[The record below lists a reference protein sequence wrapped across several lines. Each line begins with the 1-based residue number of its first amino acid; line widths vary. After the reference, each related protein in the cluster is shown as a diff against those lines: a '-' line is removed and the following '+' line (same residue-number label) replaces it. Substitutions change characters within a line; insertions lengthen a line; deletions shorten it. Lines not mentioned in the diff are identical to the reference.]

1 MSVFNT
7 CIITTFS
14 EKQAEVYRTLIR
26 KRIDHGLYP
35 PMINFLVYADPKGG
49 NIGSGGA
56 TILALKRYLQNRIE
70 KIDDETILI
79 IHAGKKHSQTPF
91 YAPEG
96 VLFTPLP
103 LPSSSIFS
111 PVVLDLH
118 LSLFLKYP
126 WNSGEVVTIS
136 ADVIVDFD
144 TFELEENRG
153 DICGFAVRA
162 PISKAVNHGVFKFDS
177 FRSNIIN
184 YFQKADLK
192 FLQENAL
199 LEGTGECAVDTGI
212 ISFSKDFVA
221 ALNDTSSIRTVDGK
235 SFTDLLENGSV
246 SFSLYLELIT
256 ATLLGVD
263 FCKFQ
268 AHLSGRSKIPPELLP
283 QFFEIFSKFNLRA
296 QIARSATFL
305 PLSSVPD
312 FFQSCI
318 ELRKRELT
326 LFYAR
331 DFQELQIPDTP
342 DLIVYNSNQFTLPV
356 GHHELIIGES
366 VQNCTLENVLGNN
379 LLIGIC
385 NWNSDFTIPEGICID
400 QRTIEDG
407 SVKIVTGIE
416 DTFGFDTPADQI
428 VFCGKPFKQ
437 WLDDHNL
444 TFDEIWDDGLPRNLL
459 HARLFVKN
467 CSNDFLSGYWTKFP
481 GKQWSETFRSSV
493 RYSIEQINS
502 QTDPIKQDQLR
513 NKIRCI
519 LLRKQILAGKGWN
532 TTSLNDF
539 TAAFS
544 GKADIEKLKSFYL
557 STDNY
562 LLKLYRN
569 RLLEELSPD
578 LSEVIKPC
586 FHVSEKVADND
597 PFRFINQGPGIGK
610 TVLAKCPVRIDL
622 AGGWTDM
629 PPFTLRNGGAVVNFS
644 ANLYNNAPVQ
654 VFCRKSSN
662 PEILL
667 VSIDKGSQEII
678 TEFQKLDPLSSST
691 VFSLQKSIISEAGF
705 SKKFHPDCPTL
716 HDLLKKIGFGIE
728 LTTFCPIAQGSGL
741 GTSSIL
747 ASTILAALYQLLGR
761 KYDLKEQILTIV
773 SLEQRLKAGGGW
785 QDQIGGSTG
794 GLKLIESKPGLIPD
808 PLIYHLDSSFISSNL
823 DLFTLYY
830 TGTSIPSDQI
840 MTEASRKMSSNIP
853 SIDITLNHLKQLAK
867 DARTA
872 IETNNLRTL
881 ANIIDTESRAGS
893 LIFGTN
899 QNPIRDELLSNA
911 LFFKSAVKFTGAG
924 GGGYALFLSPDLQ
937 RADTLREYLSKR
949 EESNA
954 SVIPFS
960 INQRGLEITIM

>member
-1 MSVFNT
+1 MSIFNT

-35 PMINFLVYADPKGG
+35 PMINFLVYADPQGG

-56 TILALKRYLQNRIE
+56 TILALKRYLQNRKE
-70 KIDDETILI
+70 EIDDETILI
-79 IHAGKKHSQTPF
+79 IHAGKKHSQIPF

-144 TFELEENRG
+144 TFDLEENRG
-153 DICGFAVRA
+153 DICGIAVRA
-162 PISKAVNHGVFKFDS
+162 PISKAVSHGVFKFDS
-177 FRSNIIN
+177 FRSNIVN

-192 FLQENAL
+192 FLQGNAL

-212 ISFSKDFVA
+212 ISFSKNFVA
-221 ALNDTSSIRTVDGK
+221 ALNDTSSIKTVDGK
-235 SFTDLLENGSV
+235 TFPDLLETGSV

-263 FCKFQ
+263 FTSFYAQ
-268 AHLSGRSKIPPELLP
+268 VSSRSKIPQELLP

-312 FFQSCI
+312 FFQSCL
-318 ELRKRELT
+318 ELRERELN

-342 DLIVYNSNQFTLPV
+342 DLIIYNSNQFTLPV
-356 GHHELIIGES
+356 GHHKLVIGES
-366 VQNCTLENVLGNN
+366 IQNCTLENVLGNN
-379 LLIGIC
+379 LFIGIS

-400 QRTIEDG
+400 QRTIGDG
-407 SVKIVTGIE
+407 SVKIVIGIE
-416 DTFGFDTPADQI
+416 DTFGFDIPDNQI

-444 TFDEIWDDGLPRNLL
+444 TSDEIWDDGAPRNLL

-467 CSNDFLSGYWTKFP
+467 CSNDFLSGYWTIVP
-481 GKQWSETFRSSV
+481 GRQWSEAFRSSE
-493 RYSIEQINS
+493 RYSIEQINR
-502 QTDPIKQDQLR
+502 QTDPVKQDQLR
-513 NKIRCI
+513 NKIRCV
-519 LLRKQILAGKGWN
+519 LLRKQILVGKGWN

-544 GKADIEKLKSFYL
+544 GNADIEKLKSFYH

-578 LSEVIKPC
+578 LSEDIKPG
-586 FHVSEKVADND
+586 FRVSEKVGD
-597 PFRFINQGPGIGK
+597 PFRFINLGPGMEK
-610 TVLAKCPVRIDL
+610 TILAQCPVRIDL

-644 ANLYNNAPVQ
+644 ANLYNKAPVQ
-654 VFCRKSSN
+654 VFCRKTSF

-667 VSIDKGSQEII
+667 VSVDKGSQEII
-678 TEFQKLDPLSSST
+678 NDFQKLDPLGSSS

-705 SKKFHPDCPTL
+705 SKKFHPDCPSL
-716 HDLLKKIGFGIE
+716 HDLLEKIGFGIE
-728 LTTFCPIAQGSGL
+728 LTTFCPVAQGSGL

-761 KYDLKEQILTIV
+761 KIDLKEQIHTIIG
-773 SLEQRLKAGGGW
+773 LEQQLKAGGGW
-785 QDQIGGSTG
+785 QDQIGGTTG
-794 GLKLIESKPGLIPD
+794 GLKLIESKPGLVPD
-808 PLIYHLDSSFISSNL
+808 PLIYHLDSSFLSSNL

-830 TGTSIPSDQI
+830 TGTSTPSDQI
-840 MTEASRKMSSNIP
+840 MAEASRKMSANIP
-853 SIDITLNHLKQLAK
+853 SIDITLHYLKQLAK
-867 DARTA
+867 DARIA
-872 IETNNLRTL
+872 IETNNLHSL
-881 ANIIDTESRAGS
+881 ANIIDTGRKAGS
-893 LIFGTN
+893 LIFSPT
-899 QNPIRDELLSNA
+899 QNPVLDNLLRKA

-937 RADTLREYLSKR
+937 RADDLREYLSEQK
-949 EESNA
+949 ESKA

-960 INQRGLEITIM
+960 INERGLEITII

>member
-1 MSVFNT
+1 MSIFNT

-35 PMINFLVYADPKGG
+35 PMINFLVYADPQDG

-56 TILALKRYLQNRIE
+56 TILALKRYLQNRKPEIN
-70 KIDDETILI
+70 DETILI
-79 IHAGKKHSQTPF
+79 IHAGKKHPQIPF

-103 LPSSSIFS
+103 LPSSSIIA

-126 WNSGEVVTIS
+126 WNRGEVVAIS
-136 ADVIVDFD
+136 ADVIADFD
-144 TFELEENRG
+144 TFELEESRG

-177 FRSNIIN
+177 YRSNIID
-184 YFQKADLK
+184 YFQKADQK
-192 FLQENAL
+192 FLRENAL
-199 LEGTGECAVDTGI
+199 LEGTGECAVDMGI
-212 ISFSKDFVA
+212 ISFSKNFVA
-221 ALNDTSSIRTVDGK
+221 ALNDTSSIKTTDGK
-235 SFTDLLENGSV
+235 TLTDLLETGSV

-263 FCKFQ
+263 FSSFLAQ
-268 AHLSGRSKIPPELLP
+268 VSSRSKMPQELLP
-283 QFFEIFSKFNLRA
+283 QFFEVFRNFNLRA
-296 QIARSATFL
+296 HIARSATFL

-312 FFQSCI
+312 FFQSCL
-318 ELRKRELT
+318 ELRERELQ

-342 DLIVYNSNQFTLPV
+342 DLIVYNSNQFILPV
-356 GHHELIIGES
+356 GHNKLIIGES
-366 VQNCTLENVLGNN
+366 VQNCTLENVMGNN
-379 LLIGIC
+379 LFIGIS
-385 NWNSDFTIPEGICID
+385 NWSSDFTIPEGICID
-400 QRTIEDG
+400 QRTIDNG
-407 SVKIVTGIE
+407 NVKIVTGIE
-416 DTFGFDTPADQI
+416 DTFGFNVPADQI
-428 VFCGKPFKQ
+428 IFCGKPFKQ

-444 TFDEIWDDGLPRNLL
+444 TSNEIWDDGEPRNLL

-467 CSNDFLSGYWTKFP
+467 CSDDFLSGYWSKVP
-481 GKQWSETFRSSV
+481 GKQWSETFRSSE
-493 RYSIEQINS
+493 RFSIEQINGK
-502 QTDPIKQDQLR
+502 TDPIKQEQLR
-513 NKIRCI
+513 NKIRCS
-519 LLRKQILAGKGWN
+519 LLRKQILDGKGWN
-532 TTSLNDF
+532 TTSMNDF

-544 GKADIEKLKSFYL
+544 GNGAIEKLKSFYY

-578 LSEVIKPC
+578 LSEEIRPS
-586 FHVSEKVADND
+586 FRVSEKVDD
-597 PFRFINQGPGIGK
+597 PFRFINQGPGMEKIII
-610 TVLAKCPVRIDL
+610 VQCPIRIDL

-644 ANLYNNAPVQ
+644 ANLYNKTPVQ
-654 VFCRKSSN
+654 VFCRKTSF

-667 VSIDKGSQEII
+667 FSVDKGSREII
-678 TEFQKLDPLSSST
+678 TDFQKLDPLNGSS

-705 SKKFHPDCPTL
+705 SKKFHPDCPSL
-716 HDLLKKIGFGIE
+716 HDLLEKIGFGIE

-761 KYDLKEQILTIV
+761 NVDLKEQIYTIIG
-773 SLEQRLKAGGGW
+773 LEQQLKAGGGW
-785 QDQIGGSTG
+785 QDLIGGITG
-794 GLKLIESKPGLIPD
+794 GLKLIESKPGLVPD
-808 PLIYHLDSSFISSNL
+808 PLIYHLDSSFLSSNL

-830 TGTSIPSDQI
+830 TGSSTPSDQI
-840 MTEASRKMSSNIP
+840 MIEASRKMSANIP
-853 SIDITLNHLKQLAK
+853 SIEITLHYLKQLAK
-867 DARTA
+867 DARIA
-872 IETNNLRTL
+872 LETNNLQSL
-881 ANIIDTESRAGS
+881 ANIIDTGRRAGN
-893 LIFGTN
+893 LIFSTN
-899 QNPIRDELLSNA
+899 QSPLLDDLLRKA
-911 LFFKSAVKFTGAG
+911 LNFKSAVKFTGAG

-937 RADTLREYLSKR
+937 KADALKEYLSKQK
-949 EESNA
+949 ENKA
-954 SVIPFS
+954 SVVPFS
-960 INQRGLEITIM
+960 INERGLEITIM